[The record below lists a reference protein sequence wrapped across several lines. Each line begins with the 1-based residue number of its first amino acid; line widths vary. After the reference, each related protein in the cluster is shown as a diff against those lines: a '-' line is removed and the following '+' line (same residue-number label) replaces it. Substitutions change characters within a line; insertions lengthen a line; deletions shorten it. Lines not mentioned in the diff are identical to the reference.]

1 MLSSSLTAGVAIGAF
16 GAGVAFALYRYTC
29 RVRTPKALELTSS
42 EERLRLCIMTAQQSL
57 RMMRGA
63 WSIRS
68 WVSYVNRALESPGS
82 CLGTTIS
89 VCTAVTIFG
98 VCKLLREPL
107 ELIPDP
113 QTVPVPGL

>member
-1 MLSSSLTAGVAIGAF
+1 MDGALLNPLPGLGVCLEI
-16 GAGVAFALYRYTC
+16 R
-29 RVRTPKALELTSS
+29 PKALELTSS
-42 EERLRLCIMTAQQSL
+42 EERLRLCITTAQQSL

-98 VCKLLREPL
+98 VVKLLREPL
-107 ELIPDP
+107 ALIPDP
-113 QTVPVPGL
+113 QTVPVPARSYYSRF